1 MAGLALTVGVFIA
14 KKRIRGTKQ
23 IMFKQQERVLRGW
36 PEFSVGMSEIECLA
50 FVIHGQLVHCRLAV
64 DIRAVS
70 SSILSLHSRQGP
82 EMPDQDP
89 RLSSPSAL
97 RNRDPIAD
105 LLRHVLPD
113 SGTVLELASGSG
125 EHVIH
130 FARLF
135 PNLIWQ
141 PSDPSPEARASIE
154 HWAKTDVMPNVLTPL
169 DIDAAAE
176 IWPVERAD
184 AMIAINMV
192 HISPWPATQGL
203 LTSAG
208 QLLPVGGVLVLYGP
222 YRRQGQPLV
231 PSNVEFDASLRARN
245 PAWGIRLL
253 EDVESVAGQSG
264 MALTSVTE
272 MPANNLGVVFT
283 RQ

>member
-1 MAGLALTVGVFIA
+1 MSSQDQKLT
-14 KKRIRGTKQ
+14 
-23 IMFKQQERVLRGW
+23 
-36 PEFSVGMSEIECLA
+36 
-50 FVIHGQLVHCRLAV
+50 
-64 DIRAVS
+64 
-70 SSILSLHSRQGP
+70 
-82 EMPDQDP
+82 
-89 RLSSPSAL
+89 SPAAL

-105 LLRHVLPD
+105 LLRHVLPQ

-130 FARLF
+130 FASLF
-135 PNLIWQ
+135 PHLIWQ

-154 HWAKTDVMPNVLTPL
+154 HWVKAEAKTNTITNVLPPL
-169 DIDAAAE
+169 DIDASNQS
-176 IWPVERAD
+176 WPVERAD
-184 AMIAINMV
+184 AMIAINMI

-203 LTSAG
+203 LAG
-208 QLLPVGGVLVLYGP
+208 AGKLLPSGGTLILYGP
-222 YRRQGQPLV
+222 YRREGQPLV

-253 EDVESVAGQSG
+253 EDVASLAEQSG
-264 MALTSVTE
+264 LALTSVTE